1 MNKIKDILKPISKD
15 RLMIFL
21 MILNII
27 LGVAFFVSTILG
39 VQVYDRLIYVRYTI
53 FGGEHF
59 YKDVW
64 YSRIFLASLGLI
76 IAFVHNAIIAKI
88 YTVAGRKM
96 ALFFTAITILLVII
110 SSLMVAA
117 IVREIPN

>member
-39 VQVYDRLIYVRYTI
+39 VQVYDRLIYARYTI

-76 IAFVHNAIIAKI
+76 IAFVYNAIIAKI

-110 SSLMVAA
+110 SFLMVAA

>member
-39 VQVYDRLIYVRYTI
+39 VQVYDRLIYARYMI

-76 IAFVHNAIIAKI
+76 VAFVHNAIIAKI

>member
-1 MNKIKDILKPISKD
+1 MNKVKDTVKPILKD

-27 LGVAFFVSTILG
+27 LGVTFFISTILG
-39 VQVYDRLIYVRYTI
+39 VQMYDRLIYARYTV

-76 IAFVHNAIIAKI
+76 VAFAHNAIIAKI
-88 YTVAGRKM
+88 YTVSGRKM
-96 ALFFTAITILLVII
+96 ALFFTAITALLVII
-110 SSLMVAA
+110 SFLVVATIA
-117 IVREIPN
+117 REIPN

>member
-39 VQVYDRLIYVRYTI
+39 VQVYDRLIYASYTI

-76 IAFVHNAIIAKI
+76 IAFVYNAIIAKI